1 MAGYAIIFL
10 VKVSKLGE
18 FGLID
23 LLAKM
28 LSDAGVDRLA
38 PDRPLVGIG
47 DDTAAWR
54 CDASIELATVDTMLQ
69 NVHFSL
75 DTINWCELG
84 WKSLAINL
92 SDIAAMGGVP
102 EYALVALALPE
113 NTTVADVA
121 ALYEGIIEMARQS
134 GTAIVGGNIS
144 RAPQVSI
151 TITVIGRSLDK
162 NILRRDAARPG
173 DTIAITGHPGSA
185 AAGMEMLIK
194 NLEFPK
200 EVAGYLR
207 DAFLH
212 PVPRL
217 AEGQILVKNGIRAA
231 IDTSDGLLA
240 DLRHIC
246 EASRV
251 GARLDVDRLPVHPA
265 VRKSFRR
272 KARSLALS
280 GGEDYE
286 LLFTGSATA
295 LDRARS
301 EIACPVT
308 AIGEITAGE
317 PGKIELKDARGQSV
331 KINKAGWQHF

>member
-1 MAGYAIIFL
+1 
-10 VKVSKLGE
+10 VKVTRLGE

-28 LSDAGVDRLA
+28 IADAGVDRLA
-38 PDRPLVGIG
+38 PGRPLIGIG
-47 DDTAAWR
+47 DDAAAWHS
-54 CDASIELATVDTMLQ
+54 DASIELATVDTMVQ
-69 NVHFSL
+69 DVHFSL
-75 DTINWCELG
+75 DTTTWRELG

-113 NTTVADVA
+113 DTNVADVT
-121 ALYEGIIEMARQS
+121 ALYEGLIELARQS
-134 GTAIVGGNIS
+134 GTAIAGGNIS

-151 TITVIGRSLDK
+151 TITVIGRSLNK

-173 DTIAITGHPGSA
+173 ETIAVTGHAGSA
-185 AAGMEMLIK
+185 AAGLEMLTRKLKFQPEITEYLK
-194 NLEFPK
+194 N
-200 EVAGYLR
+200 
-207 DAFLH
+207 AFLR

-217 AEGQILVKNGIRAA
+217 AEGQILVKNGLKTA

-246 EASRV
+246 EASKV
-251 GARLDVDRLPVHPA
+251 SARIDVDRLPVHPA
-265 VRKSFRR
+265 VRDSFGK
-272 KARSLALS
+272 KARGLALS

-286 LLFTGSATA
+286 LLFTGSAA
-295 LDRARS
+295 AVNRARA
-301 EIACPVT
+301 EIKCPVT
-308 AIGEITAGE
+308 AIGEVIAGA
-317 PGKIELKDARGQSV
+317 PGKIDLTDARGRAV